1 MSELC
6 PLRTLYNHAGIY
18 WLWILKKHKI
28 ISDVSLIRVQYMWM
42 SLVCVIRLHFLMNIY
57 FWNFF
62 TACFEFRAPRY
73 MGEGF
78 IVLQTRKIDIHFYM
92 DEPGIVATSSQSRCF
107 LLCLFA
113 LISCISSNCWMTLC
127 NYFPPGIVPY
137 EPESVELAD
146 GETVVRRTY
155 PCLGMDVKCGKNT
168 DINYGPWVDKQRY
181 IVLWNA
187 IIL

>member
-18 WLWILKKHKI
+18 WLWILKNHKI

-42 SLVCVIRLHFLMNIY
+42 SLVCVIKLHFLMNIY

-113 LISCISSNCWMTLC
+113 LISCISCNCWMTLC
-127 NYFPPGIVPY
+127 NYFPQ
-137 EPESVELAD
+137 ESFHMNQRVWSWLMEKPWSA
-146 GETVVRRTY
+146 GRT
-155 PCLGMDVKCGKNT
+155 PVWEWT
-168 DINYGPWVDKQRY
+168 
-181 IVLWNA
+181 
-187 IIL
+187 

>member
-1 MSELC
+1 MF
-6 PLRTLYNHAGIY
+6 HF
-18 WLWILKKHKI
+18 
-28 ISDVSLIRVQYMWM
+28 IRVQYMWM

-92 DEPGIVATSSQSRCF
+92 DEPGIVATRSQSSCF

-187 IIL
+187 VILWIVPLNMSVFWRA